1 MIELVQKSDCLLWVC
16 CVCKY
21 LMFSLLFVCFVLL
34 GEMLNVADAYAHPSF
49 FSGIDEMTG
58 FKTRYVLYDFV

>member
-1 MIELVQKSDCLLWVC
+1 
-16 CVCKY
+16 
-21 LMFSLLFVCFVLL
+21 MFSLLFVRFVLL